1 MQLRRLL
8 PASLAASLALTG
20 CAAGDPTGEAG
31 DGRLAV
37 VASTSVY
44 ADIVESVGGDAV
56 DVSAIIDKTSQDPH
70 SYEATAQDKLLLSKA
85 DLVVRNGGGYDG
97 FMDLLAGDLGLPAES
112 LVTAV
117 DFSEEAHTEETQ
129 DGGSAG
135 EDAHAGESEGEDA
148 HAGESEPA
156 DDGHGHGS
164 TNEHVWYDLH
174 TVEALAAEVAERL
187 GALRP
192 ESAELFAANAEE
204 FAASLAP
211 VEQRIA
217 ALSEG
222 TGGKTFAM
230 TEPVPYYLLL
240 EAGLRDGTPEGFS
253 EAIEEGGDVSPLLL
267 QQVQD
272 GLATGEYAVLAYNAQ
287 TAGPQ
292 TESVRQAAER
302 ADVPVVEFTETLP
315 EGEDFVSWMTSNTE
329 ALEAALAR

>member
-8 PASLAASLALTG
+8 PVALASSLALAG
-20 CAAGDPTGEAG
+20 CAPGEPATETGDA
-31 DGRLAV
+31 RLAV

-44 ADIVESVGGDAV
+44 ADVVRSVGGDQV

-85 DLVVRNGGGYDG
+85 DLVVSNGGGYDG
-97 FMDLLAGDLGLPAES
+97 FMDILAQDLDLPAAS

-117 DFSEEAHTEETQ
+117 DFAEE
-129 DGGSAG
+129 
-135 EDAHAGESEGEDA
+135 AHAGEAEDAGEGADASAGEAGGA
-148 HAGESEPA
+148 HAGEAEAS
-156 DDGHGHGS
+156 DDGHGHGD

-174 TVEALAAEVAERL
+174 TVEALAAEVSERL
-187 GALRP
+187 TALRP
-192 ESAELFAANAEE
+192 ESAELFTANAEE

-211 VEQRIA
+211 VEERIA
-217 ALSEG
+217 ALSASSDG
-222 TGGKTFAM
+222 RTFAM

-267 QQVQD
+267 RQIHD
-272 GLATGEYAVLAYNAQ
+272 GLADGEYAVLAYNAQ

-302 ADVPVVEFTETLP
+302 AGVPVVEFTETLP
-315 EGEDFVSWMTSNTE
+315 EGEDFVSWMTSNTA
-329 ALEAALAR
+329 ALEAALAS

>member
-8 PASLAASLALTG
+8 PVALASSLALAG
-20 CAAGDPTGEAG
+20 CAPGEPAAETG

-44 ADIVESVGGDAV
+44 ADVVRSVGGDQV

-85 DLVVRNGGGYDG
+85 DLVVSNGGGYDG
-97 FMDLLAGDLGLPAES
+97 FMDVLAQDLDLPAAS

-117 DFSEEAHTEETQ
+117 DFAEEAH
-129 DGGSAG
+129 AG
-135 EDAHAGESEGEDA
+135 EAEDAHAGEAEAS
-148 HAGESEPA
+148 
-156 DDGHGHGS
+156 DDGHGHGD

-174 TVEALAAEVAERL
+174 TVEALAAEVSERL
-187 GALRP
+187 TALRP
-192 ESAELFAANAEE
+192 ESAELFTANAEE

-211 VEQRIA
+211 VEERIA
-217 ALSEG
+217 TLSASADG
-222 TGGKTFAM
+222 RTFAM

-267 QQVQD
+267 RQIQD
-272 GLATGEYAVLAYNAQ
+272 GLADGEYAVLAYNAQ

-302 ADVPVVEFTETLP
+302 AGVPVVEFTETLP
-315 EGEDFVSWMTSNTE
+315 EGEDFVSWMTSNTA
-329 ALEAALAR
+329 ALEAALAS